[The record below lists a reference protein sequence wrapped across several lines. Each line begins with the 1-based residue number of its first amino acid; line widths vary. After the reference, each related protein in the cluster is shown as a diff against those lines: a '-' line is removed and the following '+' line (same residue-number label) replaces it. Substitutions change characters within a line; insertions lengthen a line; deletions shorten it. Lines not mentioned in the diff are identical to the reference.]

1 MYMDT
6 YDSSENSDSETHSL
20 NPVKTLDFT
29 YSGMN
34 SQSATEL
41 FQDLSK
47 SSEKRKETIETIL
60 LFHNELDGLPV
71 NISAFC
77 NLKTLDISNN
87 AITNLPDAI
96 SRLPLT
102 TLIVKNNN
110 LTNDGL
116 PKSFAKLRSL
126 KLCNLSGN
134 NLEFFPAQVLEIDT
148 VEYLYLGNN
157 NIAQVPQQ
165 IEVLRRLRV
174 LCLGGNNLTEIPE
187 SVGNLINLR
196 GLILSDNSLETLPG
210 SIANL
215 KNLKSLLLHKNKL
228 RTLPT
233 EIVALKYLSELS
245 LRENPLVVN
254 FVNDMQHNP
263 PSLLELAGRV
273 IKLHNIEIP
282 DGELPSTLRNYL
294 KSAHRCVNPKCKGVF
309 FDNRVEH
316 IKFVDFCGKYRVP
329 LLQYLCSSKCVVKNT
344 AFHGSYADSA
354 MLRKVL
360 LG

>member
-1 MYMDT
+1 MLST
-6 YDSSENSDSETHSL
+6 YDSSENSDSETQSL
-20 NPVKTLDFT
+20 NPIKTLDFT
-29 YSGMN
+29 YSSMN
-34 SQSATEL
+34 TQSATQQFE
-41 FQDLSK
+41 DLSK
-47 SSEKRKETIETIL
+47 SSEKRQETIETIL
-60 LFHNELDGLPV
+60 LFQNNLDALPP

-87 AITNLPDAI
+87 TITNLPDSI
-96 SRLPLT
+96 LNLPLT

-116 PKSFAKLRSL
+116 PKSFAKFRSL

-134 NLEFFPAQVLEIDT
+134 NLEYFPSQVLEIDT
-148 VEYLYLGNN
+148 VEYLYLGSN
-157 NIAQVPQQ
+157 NITQVPQQ
-165 IEVLRRLRV
+165 IEVLRRLKV
-174 LCLGGNNLTEIPE
+174 LCLGGNNLSEIPE

-215 KNLKSLLLHKNKL
+215 KNLKSLLLHKNRL

-233 EIVALKYLSELS
+233 EIVALKCLSELS

-273 IKLHNIEIP
+273 IKLHNIDIP
-282 DGELPSTLRNYL
+282 DGELPTTLRNYL

-329 LLQYLCSSKCVVKNT
+329 LLQYLCSSKCVVNNT
-344 AFHGSYADSA
+344 ALRGSFADSA